1 MAQYDGSLRFDTKLD
16 SDGFS
21 NGINKLG
28 SIAKGGLAIVGAS
41 IAGIT
46 TGFVA
51 MSKAALSSVADLEQ
65 NIGGIE
71 TLFKGSAQTVIEN
84 ANNAYKTAGL
94 SANEYMQNVTSFSA
108 SLLQSVAGDTAEA
121 AKIADMAMVDMSDN
135 ANKMGTSMELIQNAY
150 QSFAKQNYTML
161 DNLKLGY
168 GGTKEEMQRLLEDA
182 EKISGVKY
190 DIANLSDVYEAI
202 HIIQGELGITGTTA
216 EEAAST
222 ITGSMASAK
231 AAFDNFLNGQGTAEE
246 LTESLITAA
255 DNIISNLAEILPRL
269 AETVPLLLQGLAEG
283 IAQNSDQ
290 LIAMGSQILNGL
302 VNGIFAV
309 IPLLAEAALSI
320 INSLTQGLMGAL
332 GEVESSG
339 QSSIAEFVNGLLQ
352 KLPDVIAAGGQVLN
366 SLVNQ
371 VLTGL
376 PQILQAGI
384 QLIGQL
390 AQGLLNNFPAV
401 LSAIGSVIGQLLATI
416 ASHLPD
422 LLQKGIELV
431 GQLAAGL
438 IRAIPDILKSAGE
451 LVSSILDEIRKTD
464 WLQLGKDIISGIA
477 KGITNAA
484 GEILDAIGDVVGG
497 ALDWAKDLLGIASPS
512 KVFRDAVGRYIP
524 MGMAEGIDHYSDYP
538 SRSSAEMAKKA
549 IASAKQA
556 TYLGGDSSLPAEI
569 FGNEGQKPNDPID
582 YRRIGQEMRDAL
594 DGTQVSMDGQK
605 VGSIVTEPVN
615 QGLGDQGRMEER
627 DIV

>member
-1 MAQYDGSLRFDTKLD
+1 
-16 SDGFS
+16 
-21 NGINKLG
+21 
-28 SIAKGGLAIVGAS
+28 
-41 IAGIT
+41 
-46 TGFVA
+46 
-51 MSKAALSSVADLEQ
+51 
-65 NIGGIE
+65 
-71 TLFKGSAQTVIEN
+71 
-84 ANNAYKTAGL
+84 
-94 SANEYMQNVTSFSA
+94 MQNVTSFSA
-108 SLLQSVAGDTAEA
+108 SLLQSVAGDTEEA

-150 QSFAKQNYTML
+150 QGFAKQNYTML

-190 DIANLSDVYEAI
+190 DISNLSDVYEAI
-202 HIIQGELGITGTTA
+202 HVIQGELGITGTTA
-216 EEAAST
+216 LEAATT

-246 LTESLITAA
+246 LSESLITAA
-255 DNIISNLAEILPRL
+255 DNIISNLSEIVPRL

-302 VNGIFAV
+302 VDGILAV
-309 IPLLAEAALSI
+309 TPLLAEAALSI
-320 INSLTQGLMGAL
+320 VSSLVQGITGSI
-332 GEVESSG
+332 GELNSSG
-339 QSSIAEFVNGLLQ
+339 QSSIGEFVNGLLQ
-352 KLPDVIAAGGQVLN
+352 KLPDVISSGGQILS
-366 SLVNQ
+366 SLIDKI
-371 VLTGL
+371 LSGL
-376 PQILQAGI
+376 PQLLQSGV

-390 AQGLLNNFPAV
+390 AQGLLNNLPAV
-401 LSAIGSVIGQLLATI
+401 LSAIGSVIVQLLATI

-431 GQLAAGL
+431 GQMAAGL
-438 IRAIPDILKSAGE
+438 IQAIPDILKAAAE
-451 LVSSILDEIRKTD
+451 LVTSILNEIGNTD

-477 KGITNAA
+477 KGISNAA
-484 GEILDAIGDVVGG
+484 GKILDAIGDVVGG
-497 ALDWAKDLLGIASPS
+497 ALDWAKDLLGISSPS

-524 MGMAEGIDHYSDYP
+524 LGMAKGIDDYSDYP
-538 SRSSAEMAKKA
+538 SKSSAEMAKKA

-556 TYLGGDSSLPAEI
+556 TYLNGTTALPAEVA
-569 FGNEGQKPNDPID
+569 GNEGQKPNDPID
-582 YRRIGQEMRDAL
+582 YRRIGQEMKNAL
-594 DGTQVSMDGQK
+594 DGTQVNMDGQK

-615 QGLGDQGRMEER
+615 NGLGDQGRMEER